1 MGHISCGTSEEK
13 EFLAAPAVE
22 EIHMVDGKLQFE
34 ANGMKM
40 IPLPEVDME
49 AYHVYFHKE

>member
-1 MGHISCGTSEEK
+1 MRHFQRKK
-13 EFLAAPAVE
+13 EFLTAPAVE
-22 EIHMVDGKLQFE
+22 EIHRVDGKLQFE

-40 IPLPEVDME
+40 IPLPKVDME